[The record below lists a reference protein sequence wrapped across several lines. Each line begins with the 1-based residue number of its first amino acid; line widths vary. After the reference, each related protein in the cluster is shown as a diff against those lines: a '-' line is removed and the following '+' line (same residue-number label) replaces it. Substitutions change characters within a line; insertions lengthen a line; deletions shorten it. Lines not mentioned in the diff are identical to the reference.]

1 MITCRAGD
9 EGTKPDKI
17 LSQRFADIE
26 KRMGRALMEKISC
39 SVEKR
44 DEALN
49 KIFVTHTGLSLQNY
63 IFARFVVKD
72 YFNKTNFAEF
82 FSIFTQ
88 IYQSVFMLDQKQ
100 IAANG
105 IYLSQLEVELDER
118 TGAPLIHLTDLQPLE
133 MPAPAASPN
142 QVVLN
147 QKPEKSVAA
156 LKNSLFYLAV
166 VSLEVL
172 IMSHQLLQYA
182 NQQQLKLTEV

>member
-9 EGTKPDKI
+9 EATKPDKI

-39 SVEKR
+39 SVEKT